1 MSKIGFIGTGVMGK
15 SIIRNMMKNN
25 LSVNVYNRT
34 KSKTD
39 DLVAEGAVWYDTPK
53 AIAEA
58 SDIIFTMVGFPSDVE
73 GVYFN
78 ETGIFQADL
87 TGKIVVDLTT
97 STPTLAEK
105 IAKKQQKGVLMR
117 WMRQFLVVT

>member
-39 DLVAEGAVWYDTPK
+39 DLVAEGAVWYDTQK
-53 AIAEA
+53 AIAEE
-58 SDIIFTMVGFPSDVE
+58 SDIIFTMVGFH
-73 GVYFN
+73 
-78 ETGIFQADL
+78 
-87 TGKIVVDLTT
+87 
-97 STPTLAEK
+97 
-105 IAKKQQKGVLMR
+105 
-117 WMRQFLVVT
+117 

>member
-58 SDIIFTMVGFPSDVE
+58 SDIILQWLAFLQMLKACILMKQGF
-73 GVYFN
+73 F
-78 ETGIFQADL
+78 
-87 TGKIVVDLTT
+87 
-97 STPTLAEK
+97 
-105 IAKKQQKGVLMR
+105 KQILQVK
-117 WMRQFLVVT
+117 

>member
-39 DLVAEGAVWYDTPK
+39 DLVAKVCRRNFK
-53 AIAEA
+53 
-58 SDIIFTMVGFPSDVE
+58 
-73 GVYFN
+73 
-78 ETGIFQADL
+78 
-87 TGKIVVDLTT
+87 
-97 STPTLAEK
+97 
-105 IAKKQQKGVLMR
+105 
-117 WMRQFLVVT
+117 

>member
-1 MSKIGFIGTGVMGK
+1 M
-15 SIIRNMMKNN
+15 IRQ
-25 LSVNVYNRT
+25 
-34 KSKTD
+34 
-39 DLVAEGAVWYDTPK
+39 K

-78 ETGIFQADL
+78 ETGIFFKQIL
-87 TGKIVVDLTT
+87 QVKIVVDLTT

-105 IAKKQQKGVLMR
+105 IAKKRQKWVLMR

>member
-53 AIAEA
+53 QLRKRVISFLQWLAFLQMLKACIL
-58 SDIIFTMVGFPSDVE
+58 MKQGF
-73 GVYFN
+73 F
-78 ETGIFQADL
+78 
-87 TGKIVVDLTT
+87 
-97 STPTLAEK
+97 
-105 IAKKQQKGVLMR
+105 KQILQVK
-117 WMRQFLVVT
+117 

>member
-105 IAKKQQKGVLMR
+105 IAKKAAEV
-117 WMRQFLVVT
+117 